1 MMLAKE
7 LLLPVV
13 ETLETPVFILETKN
27 SRGTTCEATGYINIV
42 DLRGNSGTKIQFSVS
57 SGTPS
62 MYWPGLNVSQ
72 FNVRVASSTATVK
85 SITATMNGSKLPQ
98 GSAVTGGWF
107 SFGGTNPIPE
117 DAVIKILIQQ

>member
-1 MMLAKE
+1 MLNKE
-7 LLLPVV
+7 MLLMAREV
-13 ETLETPVFILETKN
+13 LETPVFIIETEN
-27 SRGTTCEATGYINIV
+27 SRGTSCNASGHIEIV
-42 DLRGNSGTKIQFSVS
+42 DLKGSTGTKIQFSVTSEKS
-57 SGTPS
+57 S
-62 MYWPGLNVSQ
+62 MHWPGLNVSQ

-117 DAVIKILIQQ
+117 NAIVKIAIQQ